1 MPRDV
6 GAVIVAA
13 GEGRRIGGVPKQYRL
28 LGGVPMVLR
37 AVWPFLEHREVAR
50 VALVLPPA
58 DAASPPDFLAGLV
71 GDRLALVAGG
81 PARRDSVAAG
91 LAALGSDCAVVVVHD
106 AARPFVEPAVI
117 DAVIRE
123 ARAGVGAV
131 AAVPLTD
138 TLKEA
143 VAGDERRVART
154 VPRDRLWR
162 AHTPQAFPRELLV
175 RAHAAAAGMTG
186 EATDDAV
193 LVERIGGAVRLVP
206 DSPRNVKITT
216 PEDLAWAELWAEQSG
231 SFPS

>member
-13 GEGRRIGGVPKQYRL
+13 GEGRRIGGVPKQYRP

-37 AVWPFLEHREVAR
+37 AVRPFLEHREVAR

-58 DAASPPDFLAGLV
+58 DAASPPGFLADLA

-91 LAALGSDCAVVVVHD
+91 LAALGPDCAVVVVHD

-123 ARAGVGAV
+123 ARTGVGAV

-143 VAGDERRVART
+143 APDDERRVART
-154 VPRDRLWR
+154 VSRDRLWR
-162 AHTPQAFPRELLV
+162 AQTPQAFPRELLA
-175 RAHAAAAGMTG
+175 RAHAAAEAAAD
-186 EATDDAV
+186 ATDDAV

-216 PEDLAWAELWAEQSG
+216 PEDLAWAELWAERAG